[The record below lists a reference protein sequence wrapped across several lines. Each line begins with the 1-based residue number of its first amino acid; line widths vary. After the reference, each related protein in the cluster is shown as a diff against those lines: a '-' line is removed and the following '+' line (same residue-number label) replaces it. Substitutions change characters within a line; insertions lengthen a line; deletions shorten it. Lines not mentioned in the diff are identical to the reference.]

1 MAKIVSGLFGL
12 SPEQVQQQQD
22 QQSLI
27 NAQNTGLLVERG
39 SPGWGATA
47 MGVSKIGSGLM
58 KGLDSLLGIEDPQLM
73 KAKDIEQIMKET
85 QDTLGPGA
93 TPDEVYEG
101 LYTRLSDKGYA
112 QEALFALD
120 ARQKYK
126 DNAKTM
132 ELKEKEL
139 DAALGNAQVRANEK
153 AATYQQKLASNAM
166 KINEK
171 RFKITS
177 DQYDDPESSL
187 YQAADTFANSM
198 NVDDPEILR
207 TGFQELHKELLS
219 MTITDDYGNLMPLL
233 KPGEAFKWTK
243 KVLSARD
250 EKGNLKYVE
259 HGNWN
264 PTKGT
269 KINLPNDV
277 AAEIRQQ
284 IVNEMGIEDNSID
297 TVPKNLTGDKKE
309 AYKKA
314 IETLKINPSDPIAIS
329 ALELLG
335 VEPPNTYKATGVN
348 EDQYKQLENLAGF

>member
-27 NAQNTGLLVERG
+27 NAQNTGMLVERG

-73 KAKDIEQIMKET
+73 KARDIEQIMKET

-93 TPDEVYEG
+93 TPDEVYQG

-139 DAALGNAQVRANEK
+139 DVTLGNAQVRANEK
-153 AATYQQKLASNAM
+153 AATYRQKQSDNAM
-166 KINEK
+166 RINEK
-171 RFKITS
+171 RFKIIS
-177 DQYDDPESSL
+177 DSYDDPESSL
-187 YQAADTFANSM
+187 YQQSDNFANSIGSEGIF
-198 NVDDPEILR
+198 NFAVDDPDVVR
-207 TGFQELHKELLS
+207 GAYQELHKELQS
-219 MTITDDYGNLMPLL
+219 MTTQDEYNNLVPIFQPGQAL
-233 KPGEAFKWTK
+233 KMTEKILRS
-243 KVLSARD
+243 VD
-250 EKGNLKYVE
+250 EDGNLKYIKK
-259 HGNWN
+259 GNWN
-264 PTKGT
+264 PFKGT
-269 KINLPNDV
+269 TVNLPANILS
-277 AAEIRQQ
+277 EIKEQVKQ
-284 IVNEMGIEDNSID
+284 EMGIEDSP
-297 TVPKNLTGDKKE
+297 TSSVPSGLNAEETE
-309 AYKKA
+309 AYNYA
-314 IETLKINPSDPIAIS
+314 VEQLKVDPNDS
-329 ALELLG
+329 TALEILNMLNNDKMRTAG
-335 VEPPNTYKATGVN
+335 
-348 EDQYKQLENLAGF
+348 NLS

>member
-27 NAQNTGLLVERG
+27 NAQNTGMLVERG

-73 KAKDIEQIMKET
+73 KARDIEQIMKET

-139 DAALGNAQVRANEK
+139 DVTLGNAQVRANEK
-153 AATYQQKLASNAM
+153 AATYRQKQSDNAM
-166 KINEK
+166 RINEK
-171 RFKITS
+171 RFKIIS

-187 YQAADTFANSM
+187 YQQSDNFANSIGSEGIFTFG
-198 NVDDPEILR
+198 VDNPDVVR
-207 TGFQELHKELLS
+207 GAYQELHKELQS
-219 MTITDDYGNLMPLL
+219 MTTQDEYGNLVPIFQPGQAL
-233 KPGEAFKWTK
+233 KMTEKILRS
-243 KVLSARD
+243 VD
-250 EKGNLKYVE
+250 EDGNLKYIKK
-259 HGNWN
+259 GSKFF
-264 PTKGT
+264 PGKGT
-269 KINLPNDV
+269 KVSFPADILS
-277 AAEIRQQ
+277 EIKQQ
-284 IVNEMGIEDNSID
+284 VKQEMGIEDSPTSN
-297 TVPKNLTGDKKE
+297 VPSGLNAEETE
-309 AYKKA
+309 AYNYA
-314 IETLKINPSDPIAIS
+314 VEQLKVDPNDS
-329 ALELLG
+329 TALEILNMLNNDKMRTAG
-335 VEPPNTYKATGVN
+335 
-348 EDQYKQLENLAGF
+348 NLS